1 MCHPEKKHHHPKRA
15 LGHQYI
21 LITVQRTLDCTT
33 YHARS
38 LIQRTIFCSNFS
50 LDTTVY
56 YIPPTTTILELAPH
70 SLMIKHHKSAS
81 SDGLSTNVLIDPWG
95 SIFLGVISSR
105 REESQESTS
114 SPFCSIYTPITSLTV
129 IAFFLY
135 SYDGLSLDFPGFPCP
150 ASSTVSSTTSK
161 EYINV

>member
-1 MCHPEKKHHHPKRA
+1 
-15 LGHQYI
+15 
-21 LITVQRTLDCTT
+21 
-33 YHARS
+33 
-38 LIQRTIFCSNFS
+38 
-50 LDTTVY
+50 
-56 YIPPTTTILELAPH
+56 
-70 SLMIKHHKSAS
+70 MIKHHKSAS

-150 ASSTVSSTTSK
+150 ASSTVSSTISK

>member
-1 MCHPEKKHHHPKRA
+1 MPSRKKKHHHPKRA

-38 LIQRTIFCSNFS
+38 LIQRTIVCSNFS

-114 SPFCSIYTPITSLTV
+114 SPFLLFHLHSHHLFDSNCFFPIFLRRSEPRFPWISLSS
-129 IAFFLY
+129 FLY
-135 SYDGLSLDFPGFPCP
+135 GL
-150 ASSTVSSTTSK
+150 
-161 EYINV
+161 

>member
-1 MCHPEKKHHHPKRA
+1 MPSRTKKKHHHPKRA

-33 YHARS
+33 RE
-38 LIQRTIFCSNFS
+38 IFNPENYF
-50 LDTTVY
+50 LLQFLPRY
-56 YIPPTTTILELAPH
+56 YSIYPPTTTILELAPH

-114 SPFCSIYTPITSLTV
+114 SPLPFVP
-129 IAFFLY
+129 
-135 SYDGLSLDFPGFPCP
+135 
-150 ASSTVSSTTSK
+150 STLPSPL
-161 EYINV
+161 